1 MNSKN
6 NGNGV
11 PSREFLNSA
20 LRNLTDASN
29 HLACLHGEIARAS
42 EAVMDASS
50 DLEHLSKDISI
61 IHETVSEAE
70 SFLAREIA
78 FRAFMNG

>member
-6 NGNGV
+6 NGNGI

-29 HLACLHGEIARAS
+29 HLACLHGVIARAS
-42 EAVMDASS
+42 GAGLDAGS
-50 DLEHLSKDISI
+50 DLEHLSKALST
-61 IHETVSEAE
+61 IHETVSQAG
-70 SFLAREIA
+70 SVLARELA
-78 FRAFMNG
+78 FGERSNG

>member
-6 NGNGV
+6 NGNGI

-42 EAVMDASS
+42 EAVIDAGS
-50 DLEHLSKDISI
+50 DLEHLSKDIST
-61 IHETVSEAE
+61 IHETVSEAG
-70 SFLAREIA
+70 SFLARELA
-78 FRAFMNG
+78 FGERSNG

>member
-1 MNSKN
+1 MDNKN
-6 NGNGV
+6 DKNGI

-29 HLACLHGEIARAS
+29 HLACLHGVIARAS
-42 EAVMDASS
+42 EAVIDASS

-61 IHETVSEAE
+61 IHETVSEAG
-70 SFLAREIA
+70 SFLARELA
-78 FRAFMNG
+78 FSERSNG